1 MTDIRTIENNAPASL
16 SESSVNII
24 IDRMN
29 ETTDALFTTSK
40 EKYERKVKLI
50 EEAKDM
56 NTKEMLDALDQNY
69 DRHNQEV
76 WQNLL
81 IFGTLGLA
89 LISVAAGSPTIIKN
103 VRRLVA

>member
-1 MTDIRTIENNAPASL
+1 MSDIRTIENNTPASL

-24 IDRMN
+24 IDRVN
-29 ETTDALFTTSK
+29 ETADTLYTTSK
-40 EKYERKVKLI
+40 EKYERKEKLI

-56 NTKEMLDALDQNY
+56 STKEKLDALDQNY

-76 WQNLL
+76 WQNML
-81 IFGTLGLA
+81 IFLA
-89 LISVAAGSPTIIKN
+89 LIGIAAGSPTIIRN